1 MALDPK
7 KLKVY
12 LGAMEGR
19 PGRPAMAQDAA
30 PAKAAKSLRP
40 YLKPGQSP
48 DELLAYLERGDE
60 VTTEQLA
67 RLLDPKVGYMEL
79 AVEAKGFACGNCGY
93 AAEGAMCRNPA
104 VLAPVSA
111 KQGCC
116 NLFWNEDQVTFPPA
130 ADEG

>member
-7 KLKVY
+7 KLKTY

-19 PGRPAMAQDAA
+19 PGRPTMSQEGT
-30 PAKAAKSLRP
+30 PAKAAKALRP

-48 DELLAYLERGDE
+48 DELLGYLERGDE

-67 RLLDPKVGYMEL
+67 RLLDPKVSYMEL
-79 AVEAKGFACGNCGY
+79 AVAAKGFACGNCEY
-93 AAEGAMCRNPA
+93 AGEGAVCRNPL
-104 VLAPVSA
+104 VMAPVSA

-116 NLFWNEDQVTFPPA
+116 NLFHNEDQIAFPPP
-130 ADEG
+130 EI